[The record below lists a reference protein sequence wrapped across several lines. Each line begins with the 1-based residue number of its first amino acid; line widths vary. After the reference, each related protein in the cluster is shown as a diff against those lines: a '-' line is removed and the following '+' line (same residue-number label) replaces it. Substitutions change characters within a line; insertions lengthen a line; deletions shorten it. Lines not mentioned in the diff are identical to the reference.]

1 MRIALV
7 IDSIMR
13 GGAERQALYCARGLA
28 RRGSDVELVYYTRS
42 PLDYDGSL
50 AGGARLTCLPKQ
62 GRPLRL
68 LARLRAHLARGRFDV
83 VHSFKSTA
91 CLYGGV
97 AAWLARVPV
106 IVGSYRGGRYVESGA
121 TRLGHRLLARVQ
133 TAWVENS
140 PGVVDELVRAVG
152 VDRRRCHIVRNAIDP
167 GAFRSDLDP
176 AQARVRL
183 GLDRDGETVTM
194 LANLRP
200 EKNHALFLE
209 AAARVASAR
218 PRVRFLLAG
227 EGPERRSIEAAVARL
242 GLGERVHLLGMRD
255 DVPDVLAATDVTVLT
270 SDYEGFSNT
279 QMESLAAGVPVVT
292 THWNGGE
299 ELVRDG
305 HEGFVV
311 APGDAQALAARITS
325 VLADPALRRRLGASG
340 RERVE
345 SRFGLDATASA
356 LLALYEGLLG
366 ERTAGAR
373 RSP

>member
-1 MRIALV
+1 VRIALV
-7 IDSIMR
+7 IDSIQR

-28 RRGSDVELVYYTRS
+28 QLGNDVELVYYTRS
-42 PLDYDGSL
+42 PLDYDRAL
-50 AGGARLTCLPKQ
+50 AGGAELTCLPKQ
-62 GRPLRL
+62 GRPLRFVL
-68 LARLRAHLARGRFDV
+68 RLRTHLARGRFDV
-83 VHSFKSTA
+83 VHSFKSTP

-152 VDRRRCHIVRNAIDP
+152 VDRRRCHVVRNAIDP
-167 GAFRSDLDP
+167 AAFRSDLDP
-176 AQARVRL
+176 AQARARL
-183 GLDRDGETVTM
+183 GLEHDCETVTM

-209 AAARVASAR
+209 AAVHVASAR

-227 EGPERRSIEAAVARL
+227 EGPERPSIEAAVARL
-242 GLGERVHLLGMRD
+242 GLVERVHLLGMRD

-292 THWNGGE
+292 THWNGVE

-305 HEGFVV
+305 REGFVV
-311 APGDAQALAARITS
+311 APGDAPALAARITS
-325 VLADPALRRRLGASG
+325 LLADPALRRRLGASG

-345 SRFGLDATASA
+345 SRFGLDATVST
-356 LLALYEGLLG
+356 LLALYERLWG
-366 ERTAGAR
+366 ECAAAI
-373 RSP
+373 RSPR